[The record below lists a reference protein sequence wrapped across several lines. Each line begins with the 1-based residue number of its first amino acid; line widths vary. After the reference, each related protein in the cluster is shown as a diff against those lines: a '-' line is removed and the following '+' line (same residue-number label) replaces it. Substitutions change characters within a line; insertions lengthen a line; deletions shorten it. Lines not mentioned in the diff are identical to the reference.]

1 MKRQV
6 PLALCFLF
14 GVAMIY
20 TQFSPHQYSDAVYK
34 EVIKWGLIISPFAL
48 VLAVVTLIQTHVSR
62 IRFRSEHWQYSFIVF
77 IGMIVM
83 VAVGLF
89 FVPNWLLNLLPEN
102 VSTALADVQIGPQN
116 PVFVWLYDNVQVP
129 MDATMFS
136 LLAFF
141 IASAAFRAFRARA
154 FEATLLLITA
164 MFVMM
169 GNIPVG
175 DIIWNKVI
183 SWLPL
188 PESWVLLEDG
198 TSRLEDGASWLRQWI
213 LDVPNTA
220 ARRGIILGVSL
231 GVISQS
237 IRIILGIERSY
248 LGGGD

>member
-6 PLALCFLF
+6 PLAICLVF
-14 GVAMIY
+14 GLSLIY
-20 TQFSPHQYSDAVYK
+20 TQFSPHQYSDAIYK

-48 VLAVVTLIQTHVSR
+48 VLAVVTLIQTHASR
-62 IRFRSEHWQYSFIVF
+62 IRFRAEHWQYSFIVF
-77 IGMIVM
+77 IGMIAM
-83 VAVGLF
+83 VLAG
-89 FVPNWLLNLLPEN
+89 VPFGE
-102 VSTALADVQIGPQN
+102 QN
-116 PVFVWLYDNVQVP
+116 TVLVWLYDNVQVP

-164 MFVMM
+164 MFVML

-175 DIIWNKVI
+175 DLIWETLM
-183 SWLPL
+183 SWTP
-188 PESWVLLEDG
+188 W
-198 TSRLEDGASWLRQWI
+198 EDGASWLRQWI